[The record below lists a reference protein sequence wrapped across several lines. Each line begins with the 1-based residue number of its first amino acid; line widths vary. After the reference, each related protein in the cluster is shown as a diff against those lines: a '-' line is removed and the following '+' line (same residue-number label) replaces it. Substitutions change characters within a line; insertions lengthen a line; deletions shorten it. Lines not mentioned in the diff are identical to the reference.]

1 MRSKTPILTHR
12 WKVRC
17 TLESSGKSFGRR
29 FHWQPLRSRKMIASR
44 AARWSTRGR
53 PVFFGGSCS
62 FRIGSIFSHN
72 CSGTRQ
78 MVGMGLSWSPRSG
91 IFTSYR
97 QQPPPIIPEH
107 RGFEI
112 VS

>member
-44 AARWSTRGR
+44 AARWSMRGR
-53 PVFFGGSCS
+53 PVGLDGKWS
-62 FRIGSIFSHN
+62 FRIGSIFSH
-72 CSGTRQ
+72 SSSVFV
-78 MVGMGLSWSPRSG
+78 MLILFEPS
-91 IFTSYR
+91 TS
-97 QQPPPIIPEH
+97 IM
-107 RGFEI
+107 
-112 VS
+112 